1 MSTYK
6 RSTKQEEEQQ
16 FRYPAYEKS
25 DALRQ
30 AEAQLQQHTA
40 SQPSAYQSQYK
51 DQMSSLLT
59 ELDNRPEFRYD
70 ADGDALYRQY
80 KDAYIRNGRRA
91 MEDTMGQAAALTGG
105 YGSSYAQSVGQQAYN
120 QYMTGLNDVI
130 PELYQLALSKYNQQT
145 ADLQNRYAMYET
157 LDAKDYSRWQ
167 DQQNAWYK
175 QLDRLTSNARYEA
188 EKDWEEYASGYKDA
202 YGQYQEELKK
212 LSPVDPASYASYAD
226 FLSAKSY
233 DGKYLLDPDD
243 EFGGTVTYNN
253 GSVSNGN
260 IMAMQRALG
269 LEDNAMWSVKEK
281 KLTNMTANEA
291 WDAYQ
296 RGALQNFKSV
306 SRTPISNTGTISETI
321 GNTGGFTGKTYEEAV
336 AYMKSKGVGDSAAN
350 VMTRNEW
357 RRRKEAY
364 EVYGTGGA
372 EVKNYASYEKYLA
385 DYVEYAIES
394 KGR

>member
-6 RSTKQEEEQQ
+6 RTSKKDEEQ
-16 FRYPAYEKS
+16 FSYPAYEKS

-30 AEAQLQQHTA
+30 AEAQLQQHLH
-40 SQPSAYQSQYK
+40 SQPSSYQSQYQK
-51 DQMSSLLT
+51 QMDDLRSQI
-59 ELDNRPEFRYD
+59 ENRPAFRYD
-70 ADGDALYRQY
+70 ADGDALYQQY
-80 KDAYIRNGRRA
+80 KNHFIHNGRRA

-120 QYMTGLNDVI
+120 QNMTGLNDVI

-145 ADLQNRYAMYET
+145 ADLQDRYSMYEK
-157 LDAKDYSRWQ
+157 LDAQDYSRWQ
-167 DQQNAWYK
+167 DQQTSWYK

-188 EKDWEEYASGYKDA
+188 EKDWEEYESGYQDEHEK
-202 YGQYQEELKK
+202 YQEVLAT
-212 LSPVDPASYASYAD
+212 LSPVDPESYASYDD

-233 DGKYLLDPDD
+233 DGKYLFDPDD
-243 EFGGTVTYNN
+243 EFGGTITYNN

-281 KLTNMTANEA
+281 KLTGMTANEA

-306 SRTPISNTGTISETI
+306 SRTPISNNGGKNTSAVQSFISR
-321 GNTGGFTGKTYEEAV
+321 Y
-336 AYMKSKGVGDSAAN
+336 
-350 VMTRNEW
+350 MTREQAAQRGITEKEW
-357 RRRKEAY
+357 TAMIMNGLHNANLTADEF
-364 EVYGTGGA
+364 EQ
-372 EVKNYASYEKYLA
+372 LA
-385 DYVEYAIES
+385 KHYQL
-394 KGR
+394 RT